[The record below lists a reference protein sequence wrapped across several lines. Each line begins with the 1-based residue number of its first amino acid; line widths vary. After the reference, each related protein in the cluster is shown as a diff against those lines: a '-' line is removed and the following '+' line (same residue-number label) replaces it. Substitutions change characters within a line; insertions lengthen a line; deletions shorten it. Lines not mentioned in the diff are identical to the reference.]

1 MIISYAEYLKFIL
14 EFINY
19 SRAHNDLAEKA

>member
-1 MIISYAEYLKFIL
+1 MIISHAEYLNFIL

-19 SRAHNDLAEKA
+19 SRAHSDLAEKA